1 MQMQLRRKYCK
12 VYAIMNLRSHN
23 GDLEFHLKG
32 NNKIAVSIN

>member
-1 MQMQLRRKYCK
+1 MQTQMRRKYCK

-23 GDLEFHLKG
+23 GGLEFHLKG